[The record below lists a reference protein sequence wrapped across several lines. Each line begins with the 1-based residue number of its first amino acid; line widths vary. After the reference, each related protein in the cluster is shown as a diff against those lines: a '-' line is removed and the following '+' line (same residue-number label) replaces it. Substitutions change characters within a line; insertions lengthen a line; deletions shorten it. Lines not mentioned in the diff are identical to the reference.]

1 MPLIH
6 SPSLAQP
13 QQRPFNLNK
22 KTKVVSSRT
31 TSLTKLQI
39 VERHIIQSLHNHRRC
54 RHRQRR
60 SHRPETCL
68 RTMVCTLL
76 MFAVGRIPHH
86 SWQNARF
93 AISNKRRDAS
103 TIFVSSFQQYNQRY
117 VRRNIK
123 SLPPSTFLSR
133 ILQSNSDG
141 NSIAVPSLR
150 RWAATT
156 TADLDNE
163 SGQLSTRD
171 GTCGTIDHPTIDNET
186 MEWLLQNWRDQ
197 YVINPTLQFETWLV
211 PSRSLSKVIKEPSL
225 QPLMANA
232 HSNNNGNVDG
242 GHHHHGENNSSSE
255 DNIILQH
262 IHPRIKMIQD
272 YSDSHKLLLRS
283 PVTIVPPSSAENT
296 SDAVNSSG
304 DAIESDSNMRSTSL
318 YDSTVEEVLKHHQ
331 VTDGPLWT
339 TQVSY
344 RNLSLQYI
352 ISQLLQSTS
361 DSSNSMSPPIVM
373 ADLPTA
379 YEQVGHIAHFN
390 FKREHLPMS
399 RLVGQVLVDI
409 HPTVEMVVHK
419 VGQVTGPY
427 RTYPLEVL
435 ATKAKDV
442 NGKNC
447 SDSAVVSSTG
457 TNNVNDE
464 ESSSLSTETT
474 LMEHGLTISLD
485 IAKCYWCSRLSGER
499 QVILSDISS
508 ASSTSGT
515 NGPLLISDVF
525 CGVGTLC
532 MLANREMHCHVLAN
546 DWNPS
551 AIEYF
556 RRNLEQ
562 NSKAPTSNDE
572 VPTSRKRRGDSRSN
586 STSSIDP
593 SMFALSCVDS
603 YEYLMDLGLGNI
615 KLPQSMSSSSPPA
628 EKGNENVNIVLPHH
642 IIMNYPLEAPTF
654 LGALRWWPAQV
665 LQELED
671 AQQPLP
677 RFHVYTFARADRDE
691 SDEGNQ
697 SKDTDRHDD
706 KNGGTRR
713 SGDSGR
719 GLRTEEDVAIDL
731 VANSLL
737 PGVPGED
744 GPQTFRAEQLNR
756 DYNAELQ
763 TRIIRDVA
771 PGKVCLCVSFTLTS
785 KLIRHMQG
793 DYDDDE

>member
-1 MPLIH
+1 MNDKSKL
-6 SPSLAQP
+6 L
-13 QQRPFNLNK
+13 
-22 KTKVVSSRT
+22 SST
-31 TSLTKLQI
+31 TSSLTKPQI
-39 VERHIIQSLHNHRRC
+39 VEQHIIQTHRNHRRC

-60 SHRPETCL
+60 CHRPQACL

-76 MFAVGRIPHH
+76 MFAVGKMPHH
-86 SWQNARF
+86 AW
-93 AISNKRRDAS
+93 RRREAS
-103 TIFVSSFQQYNQRY
+103 TFFVSSFQQYNQKY
-117 VRRNIK
+117 VRPTRSSFATLHRNIK
-123 SLPPSTFLSR
+123 KLPSSTFLSR
-133 ILQSNSDG
+133 IGQSNSDG
-141 NSIAVPSLR
+141 ISMTLSSMR
-150 RWAATT
+150 RWATTATT
-156 TADLDNE
+156 DIEND
-163 SGQLSTRD
+163 SQP
-171 GTCGTIDHPTIDNET
+171 IIDNET
-186 MEWLLQNWRDQ
+186 MEGLLQNWREQ

-211 PSRSLSKVIKEPSL
+211 PSRSLSKVVKEPLL
-225 QPLMANA
+225 QPFMANP
-232 HSNNNGNVDG
+232 HNHNNVNADG
-242 GHHHHGENNSSSE
+242 DHRHDKNSDHFE

-283 PVTIVPPSSAENT
+283 PVTILPPSSAENT
-296 SDAVNSSG
+296 SDSVVSSG
-304 DAIESDSNMRSTSL
+304 DAIESDSNIRSTSL
-318 YDSTVEEVLKHHQ
+318 HDSAVKEVLKLHQ
-331 VTDGPLWT
+331 VTEGPLWT

-361 DSSNSMSPPIVM
+361 DFSANSLSPPIVM

-399 RLVGQVLVDI
+399 RLIGQVLVDI
-409 HPTVEMVVHK
+409 HPTIEMVVHK

-435 ATKAKDV
+435 ATKAKEV

-447 SDSAVVSSTG
+447 SDTAVDGSTG
-457 TNNVNDE
+457 SSSVNED

-499 QVILSDISS
+499 QVILNDISS
-508 ASSTSGT
+508 SSSTSGT
-515 NGPLLISDVF
+515 KCPLLIADVF

-562 NSKAPTSNDE
+562 NAKASTSNDE
-572 VPTSRKRRGDSRSN
+572 SSTSRKRRGDSRGN

-603 YEYLMDLGLGNI
+603 YEYLMDLGLGNV
-615 KLPQSMSSSSPPA
+615 KLPQSMSSSSSLA
-628 EKGNENVNIVLPHH
+628 DAGDENANVILPHH

-665 LQELED
+665 LQELEER
-671 AQQPLP
+671 QQPLP

-691 SDEGNQ
+691 SDGGNQ
-697 SKDTDRHDD
+697 SKNTDAHGDES
-706 KNGGTRR
+706 GGTRR
-713 SGDSGR
+713 FGDNGR
-719 GLRTEEDVAIDL
+719 GLRSEEDVAIDL
-731 VANSLL
+731 IANALL
-737 PGVPGED
+737 PGVSGED
-744 GPQTFRAEQLNR
+744 GPQTFRAEELNR
-756 DYNAELQ
+756 EYAAELR

-793 DYDDDE
+793 DYYDDE